1 MNKLQEICLNSNT
14 SKSLRNLTKMKTA
27 SAYTEK
33 INNCLKD
40 NNILRIT

>member
-1 MNKLQEICLNSNT
+1 MNKLQEICPNSNKP
-14 SKSLRNLTKMKTA
+14 KSLRNLAKTKTT

>member
-1 MNKLQEICLNSNT
+1 MNKLQEICLNSNKP
-14 SKSLRNLTKMKTA
+14 KSLRNLGTKTA